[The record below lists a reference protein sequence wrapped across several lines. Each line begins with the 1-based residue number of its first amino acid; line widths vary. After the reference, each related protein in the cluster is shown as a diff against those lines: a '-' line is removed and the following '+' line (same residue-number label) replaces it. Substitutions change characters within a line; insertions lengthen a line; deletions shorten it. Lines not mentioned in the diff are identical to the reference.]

1 MLRKPRPDSVI
12 GSQLPP
18 IIKDD
23 VDAML
28 FSGASYKDVQER
40 LAEDGVK
47 LSQEAIRRYY
57 HSQILPARLARQNRT
72 AEELNKISVDGV
84 DEATMRA
91 IRSAALDLA
100 ASPSCDP
107 KALSI
112 LVNLILKAEQLD
124 QDKRRLKMLEAKA
137 PRLMPPDRSPSPP
150 LLRRSA
156 TPKCAP
162 SLDANAY
169 LSTLNP
175 PPCPL

>member
-23 VDAML
+23 VDTML
-28 FSGASYKDVQER
+28 LSGESYRKVQQR
-40 LAEDGVK
+40 LEEDGIK

-57 HSQILPARLARQNRT
+57 HSQILPARLARQNKT
-72 AEELNKISVDGV
+72 AEELNKISVEGV

-107 KALSI
+107 EALNI
-112 LVNLILKAEQLD
+112 LVGLILKAEQLA
-124 QDKRRLKMLEAKA
+124 QDKRRLKILEAKA
-137 PRLMPPDRSPSPP
+137 
-150 LLRRSA
+150 A
-156 TPKCAP
+156 QA
-162 SLDANAY
+162 DAAKQVTQ
-169 LSTLNP
+169 STLTPEERDRKLRNIFG
-175 PPCPL
+175 C

>member
-23 VDAML
+23 VDTML
-28 FSGASYKDVQER
+28 LSGESYRKVQQR
-40 LAEDGVK
+40 LEEDGIK

-57 HSQILPARLARQNRT
+57 HSQILPARLARQNKT
-72 AEELNKISVDGV
+72 AEELNKISVEGV

-107 KALSI
+107 KALNI
-112 LVNLILKAEQLD
+112 LVGLILKAKQLA
-124 QDKRRLKMLEAKA
+124 QDKRRLKILEAKA
-137 PRLMPPDRSPSPP
+137 
-150 LLRRSA
+150 A
-156 TPKCAP
+156 QA
-162 SLDANAY
+162 DAAKQVTQ
-169 LSTLNP
+169 STLTPEERDRKLRNIFG
-175 PPCPL
+175 C

>member
-23 VDAML
+23 VDTML
-28 FSGASYKDVQER
+28 LSGESYRKVQQR
-40 LAEDGVK
+40 LEEDGIK

-57 HSQILPARLARQNRT
+57 HSRILPARLARQNKT
-72 AEELNKISVDGV
+72 AEELNKISVEGV

-107 KALSI
+107 KALNI
-112 LVNLILKAEQLD
+112 LVGLILKAEQLA
-124 QDKRRLKMLEAKA
+124 QDKRRLKILEAKA
-137 PRLMPPDRSPSPP
+137 
-150 LLRRSA
+150 A
-156 TPKCAP
+156 QA
-162 SLDANAY
+162 DAAKQVTQ
-169 LSTLNP
+169 STLTPEERDRKLRNIFG
-175 PPCPL
+175 C

>member
-23 VDAML
+23 VDTML
-28 FSGASYKDVQER
+28 LSGESYRKVQQR
-40 LAEDGVK
+40 LEEDGIK

-57 HSQILPARLARQNRT
+57 HSQILPARLARQNKT
-72 AEELNKISVDGV
+72 AEELNKISVEGV

-107 KALSI
+107 KALNI
-112 LVNLILKAEQLD
+112 LVGLILQAEQLA
-124 QDKRRLKMLEAKA
+124 QDKRRLKILEAKA
-137 PRLMPPDRSPSPP
+137 AQAD
-150 LLRRSA
+150 SA
-156 TPKCAP
+156 KQVTQ
-162 SLDANAY
+162 
-169 LSTLNP
+169 STLTPEERDRKLRNIFG
-175 PPCPL
+175 C

>member
-23 VDAML
+23 VDTML
-28 FSGASYKDVQER
+28 LSGESYRKVQQR
-40 LAEDGVK
+40 LEEDGIK

-57 HSQILPARLARQNRT
+57 LSQILPARLARQNKT
-72 AEELNKISVDGV
+72 AEELNKISVEGV

-107 KALSI
+107 KALNI
-112 LVNLILKAEQLD
+112 LVGLILKAEQLA
-124 QDKRRLKMLEAKA
+124 QDKRRLKILEAKA
-137 PRLMPPDRSPSPP
+137 
-150 LLRRSA
+150 A
-156 TPKCAP
+156 QA
-162 SLDANAY
+162 DAAKQVTQ
-169 LSTLNP
+169 STLTPEERDRKLRNIFG
-175 PPCPL
+175 C

>member
-23 VDAML
+23 VDTML
-28 FSGASYKDVQER
+28 LSGESYRKVQQR
-40 LAEDGVK
+40 LEEDGIK

-57 HSQILPARLARQNRT
+57 HSQILPARLARQNKT
-72 AEELNKISVDGV
+72 AEELNKISVEGV

-107 KALSI
+107 KALNI
-112 LVNLILKAEQLD
+112 LVGLILKAEQLA
-124 QDKRRLKMLEAKA
+124 QDKRRLKILEAKA
-137 PRLMPPDRSPSPP
+137 
-150 LLRRSA
+150 A
-156 TPKCAP
+156 QA
-162 SLDANAY
+162 DAAKPVTQ
-169 LSTLNP
+169 STLTPEERDRKLRNIFG
-175 PPCPL
+175 C

>member
-40 LAEDGVK
+40 LAEDGVT

-57 HSQILPARLARQNRT
+57 HSQILPARLARQNKT

-112 LVNLILKAEQLD
+112 LVNAEQLE

-137 PRLMPPDRSPSPP
+137 
-150 LLRRSA
+150 A
-156 TPKCAP
+156 QA
-162 SLDANAY
+162 DAARQVTQ
-169 LSTLNP
+169 STLTP
-175 PPCPL
+175 EERDARMRSIFGC